1 MSIINF
7 TCVIPRKAY
16 KKNTQLDMKESH
28 FEDLFLSYFG
38 FIKTL

>member
-16 KKNTQLDMKESH
+16 KKNTQLDMKESK
-28 FEDLFLSYFG
+28 DLFLSYFG
-38 FIKTL
+38 L